1 VEDFGMPASILTPLD
16 GQAQDFFGSAVAL
29 SADGRTALVGGLRD
43 QVDANADQGSAR
55 VMDWDGAAWVQRGD
69 LLSASTGGG
78 LFGVGSSVAL
88 SADGNTAL
96 LGSEDGA
103 ISIVF
108 AWSGSA
114 WEQRGGEILPSHANG
129 FARLGQTVSL
139 SADGHSLVLGG
150 EVLVAP
156 EGPMVPARYNP
167 AMQVF
172 DWGPGGDWVARGSA
186 IRLLVADESPTPTP
200 NSVKISADGN
210 TVVMSGVAVDV
221 IPANP
226 PYNDEEEY
234 WSPVANIYEWKNGNW
249 EERGGFAGVPGGLD
263 ASSRRTD
270 GGFGRSIDLAADG
283 NTVIFG
289 SPFHGVGGVHAQGGQ
304 AEVYAWDGT
313 SWQPRAGLGQFTA
326 SDAQA
331 GDLFGVSVALSD
343 DGRTAVLGGSGD
355 DVDGK
360 ESQGS
365 ARVFDWNGSDWTQ
378 RGGALT
384 PLDGEAEDF
393 FGYAVEISADGNTVL
408 VGGNADDVGANAN
421 QGSARSFAWDGT
433 QWLESGPVVIPASLA
448 IAPLSADKAEGNRGS
463 TAFTFTVTRSGGTGE
478 AASALWTVSGD
489 GAVAADFAGNLLPSG
504 TVSFAAGETSKTIT
518 ILVAGDRAVEAAEGF
533 TVTLS
538 DATGA
543 SISTSSAS
551 GLIRNDDAAPQSGTN
566 GVDDLMGTDAG
577 DRLSGLGGDD
587 QLDGGAGNDSL
598 LGGTGNDTLLGGS
611 GLDSLDGGTGA
622 DSMEGGSGD
631 DAYVVDDAGDVIL
644 ELAGGGN
651 DRVTASLSWTL
662 GAEVERLSLSGGGHL
677 NGTGNAL
684 ANRLDGNAGMN
695 QLDGGAGNDSLYG
708 LAGDDLLL
716 GGLGMDA
723 LDGGLG
729 ADSMEGGAGD
739 DGYIVDDAGD
749 VVVELA
755 GGGYDRVSAS
765 LSWTM
770 SEEVERLNLLGSG
783 DLDGTGNGIGNRI
796 YGNAGA
802 NVLDGAGGDDGLYG
816 FGGNDRLIGG
826 AGADGLIGG
835 AGDDTMEGGAG
846 NDTYTVD
853 DAGDVLLE
861 LAGGGRDEVKASL
874 DWTLGA
880 EFEELTL
887 TGTAALNG
895 TGNGA
900 GNQLNGNGAANQLD
914 GGQGNDSIFG
924 LGGADTLMGG
934 AGKDRLE
941 GGLGADR
948 LVGGL
953 GADRFV
959 FAAAADANGDVIVDF
974 NRAEGDRVDLRH
986 MDTNPGLA
994 GDQAFAWIGDAAF
1007 SNVAGQLRFSGGVLA
1022 GDMDGNGIAD
1032 FAITMTGVA
1041 SLTSAGI
1048 WL

>member
-1 VEDFGMPASILTPLD
+1 VEDFGMPASILTPPD
-16 GQAQDFFGSAVAL
+16 GALGDLFGAALAL
-29 SADGRTALVGGLRD
+29 SADGRTAIIGGLRD
-43 QVDANADQGSAR
+43 DVGANADQGSAR
-55 VMDWDGAAWVQRGD
+55 VMDWDGTAWVQRGD
-69 LLSASTGGG
+69 ALSSA
-78 LFGVGSSVAL
+78 VGDRQYGMARSVAL

-96 LGSEDGA
+96 LGSEDG
-103 ISIVF
+103 SVSLVF
-108 AWSGSA
+108 AWSGNA
-114 WEQRGGEILPSHANG
+114 WEQRGSTLTPASAPG
-129 FARLGQTVSL
+129 FASLGHSVAL
-139 SADGHSLVLGG
+139 SADGSTLVLGG
-150 EVLVAP
+150 RVQVAP
-156 EGPMVPARYNP
+156 ETFQDGARYNP

-172 DWGPGGDWVARGSA
+172 EWDQGGDWVARGSA
-186 IRLLVADESPTPTP
+186 IRLLQADDSASLTP
-200 NSVKISADGN
+200 NSVKISADGT
-210 TVVMSGVAVDV
+210 TVLMSGVAVSI

-226 PYNDEEEY
+226 PFNQEEEY
-234 WSPVANIYEWKNGNW
+234 WQPLANTYDWKNGNW
-249 EERGGFAGVPGGLD
+249 EARGELYGYGAELD
-263 ASSRRTD
+263 SSDRRQD
-270 GGFGRSIDLAADG
+270 GGFGWSLDLTADG
-283 NTVIFG
+283 TTVIIG
-289 SPFHGVGGVHAQGGQ
+289 SPFHGVGGLHANGGQ
-304 AEVYAWDGT
+304 AEVHVWDG
-313 SWQPRAGLGQFTA
+313 SAWQARAGLGQFTPT
-326 SDAQA
+326 DTQT
-331 GDLFGVSVALSD
+331 GDFFGLSVALSD
-343 DGRTAVLGGSGD
+343 DGQTAVLGGTGD
-355 DVDGK
+355 DVDGT
-360 ESQGS
+360 ENQGS
-365 ARVFDWNGSDWTQ
+365 ARVFDWNGTDWIQ

-384 PLDGEAEDF
+384 PLDGEADDY
-393 FGYAVEISADGNTVL
+393 FGFAVEMSADGNTVL
-408 VGGNADDVGANAN
+408 VGGYTDDIGGNLD

-448 IAPLSADKAEGNRGS
+448 IAALSADKAEGSGGS

-543 SISTSSAS
+543 SISTGSAS
-551 GLIRNDDAAPQSGTN
+551 GLIRNDDAAPRSGTN
-566 GVDDLMGTDAG
+566 GADILMGTDAG

-611 GLDSLDGGTGA
+611 GLDTLDGGTGA
-622 DSMEGGSGD
+622 DSMEGGGGD

-644 ELAGGGN
+644 ELAGGGH

-662 GAEVERLSLSGGGHL
+662 GAEVERLSLSGSGHL

-695 QLDGGAGNDSLYG
+695 QLDGGAGNDSLHG

-716 GGLGMDA
+716 GGLGLDV

-739 DGYIVDDAGD
+739 DVYIVDDAGD

-755 GGGYDRVSAS
+755 GGGHDRVRAS

-770 SEEVERLNLLGSG
+770 SEEVERLHFFGSS
-783 DLDGTGNGIGNRI
+783 DLDGTGNAIGNRI

-846 NDTYTVD
+846 NDTYTVE

-887 TGTAALNG
+887 TGSAALNG

-914 GGQGNDSIFG
+914 GGEGNDSIFG
-924 LGGADTLMGG
+924 LGGADTLLGG